1 MSTAGGQAAGVVP
14 LLNCWPGRQPCPL
27 GARSISSCAARRSSN
42 SSQPVLIVIV
52 FSLASGRASGPGDPE
67 EHRSDEHY
75 SVPSYAVHYIV
86 NIVHSQPRSTEAG
99 MDSQRQAAGRSAA
112 TLWFNPPGGEENRRH
127 VLTRGPVVAEALAII
142 SAEGAAAL
150 SMRALATRLGVVPA
164 ALYRHVGSKEQL
176 YDLVLD
182 RVLAEVDCQ
191 ADPALPWT
199 GQVIALARRLRA
211 VLEDHP
217 GIAALLQTRDPI
229 SPASLALAEA
239 FLAPLHAVGLPG
251 RQAALAFRLIYD
263 YTLGFALSDPTSPGE
278 QRVQDTATRA
288 ELHAFLRS
296 LPASR
301 FPALAALGAYAWAD
315 DRDQRFTASLDTLI
329 AGLQAPL
336 RPRTHDAPLP
346 RPGRAEPGAG
356 AGPAGRRGP

>member
-1 MSTAGGQAAGVVP
+1 
-14 LLNCWPGRQPCPL
+14 
-27 GARSISSCAARRSSN
+27 
-42 SSQPVLIVIV
+42 
-52 FSLASGRASGPGDPE
+52 
-67 EHRSDEHY
+67 
-75 SVPSYAVHYIV
+75 
-86 NIVHSQPRSTEAG
+86 
-99 MDSQRQAAGRSAA
+99 MDSQRQAAGHSAG
-112 TLWFNPPGGEENRRH
+112 TLWFNPPGGEENRRR
-127 VLTRGPVVAEALAII
+127 VLTRDRVVAEALAII
-142 SAEGAAAL
+142 SAGGAAAL

-191 ADPALPWT
+191 AGPALPWT
-199 GQVIALARRLRA
+199 GQVTALARRLRA

-239 FLAPLHAVGLPG
+239 FLAPLHAAGLPG

-329 AGLQAPL
+329 AGLRATL
-336 RPRTHDAPLP
+336 RPRTHDASQPAQTGPARSARPDGRARTSPPLP
-346 RPGRAEPGAG
+346 
-356 AGPAGRRGP
+356 